1 MFLSFQC
8 QQFVRVTDTKKKQQ
22 IFVILISI
30 FIVFEFVIVFVF
42 VIVMVIDQLSHKPPF
57 PSVTLGHQVCQ
68 SSYISQ
74 LSEWWTFKVKA
85 WITIMKLENQLSGW
99 SVS

>member
-8 QQFVRVTDTKKKQQ
+8 QQFVRVTDTKKQ

-57 PSVTLGHQVCQ
+57 PSVTLGHQVNRATFVWMVN
-68 SSYISQ
+68 YKSQ
-74 LSEWWTFKVKA
+74 GMNDNNVV
-85 WITIMKLENQLSGW
+85 ENQLSSW
-99 SVS
+99 WIS